1 MEKPILGVIY
11 LTNVRYKNLY
21 RVNIINVSVTLVC
34 KLKFTYTYTIRTIVR
49 NKYRS
54 DTQI

>member
-34 KLKFTYTYTIRTIVR
+34 KLKFTYTIRTIFR